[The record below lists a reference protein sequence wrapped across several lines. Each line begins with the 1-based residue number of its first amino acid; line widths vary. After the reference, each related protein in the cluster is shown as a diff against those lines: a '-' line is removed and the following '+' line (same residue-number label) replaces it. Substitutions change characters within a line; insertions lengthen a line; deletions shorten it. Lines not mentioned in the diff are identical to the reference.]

1 MLLNELKNVES
12 SGGTYAAVLPTP
24 GTLALVQDWAD
35 KNKIVLDDNLHVT
48 LLFSRKPLCITC
60 SNDEYVATGVGFSKL
75 GDALV
80 LKLDCPAIVAR
91 HDQFIAQGGT
101 HDFPEFIP
109 HMTIQAKSELKP
121 EDVPMMDFG
130 LIFNNEYSEPL
141 KF

>member
-12 SGGTYAAVLPTP
+12 SGTYAAVTPTP
-24 GTLALVQDWAD
+24 GTLALVRDWAD
-35 KNKIVLDDNLHVT
+35 KNNIILDDNLHVT

-60 SNDEYVATGVGFSKL
+60 SKDEYVATGVGFSKL

-109 HMTIQAKSELKP
+109 HMTIQAKSELEP
-121 EDVPMMDFG
+121 EDVPAMDFG
-130 LIFNNEYSEPL
+130 LIFSNEYSEPL
-141 KF
+141 KL